1 MEEIGDG
8 SHEDVARAFFRYHV
22 GEIGRLV
29 KKVSDTVSALAK
41 SSIGN
46 VQTLLPEANRIVVV
60 RLLSSVSLFSQ
71 HLINLAGCPEISV
84 PISGVQYSCLR
95 YCASYDQGLDKQ
107 AKHHRCC
114 FIFV

>member
-1 MEEIGDG
+1 MEEIGDV

-41 SSIGN
+41 SAIGN
-46 VQTLLPEANRIVVV
+46 VQTLRIVVV

-71 HLINLAGCPEISV
+71 YLINCAGCPEISV
-84 PISGVQYSCLR
+84 PISSVQYLCQW
-95 YCASYDQGLDKQ
+95 YCASYDQSLDKQ